1 MRAIWFTNQEMGFL
15 FLNSADAKKWPIYI
29 TMPVGFFSSCLFDW
43 LILWCCLVAV
53 AENSV
58 VTILMILNGSV
69 CVYVRIK
76 DVTVN
81 QSFPWK
87 RKKLVS
93 SISLSSPL
101 YACLP
106 IALWSNNKIK
116 EHGPIVYNQSDLNS
130 ISNFHF
136 VNTLLS
142 LKIALL
148 HWARSECFG
157 HCLFSS
163 QPLTCC
169 SCFVP
174 SCLQRNY
181 WVTLPCD
188 IVFTFFFFGNMIE
201 LSWNGS
207 KLMQLIGSSGI
218 TPCLNYQLSKTWAVL
233 VQDLLQDP
241 NLHLAEEVTRLSW
254 SSAVCQGQLRL
265 TMAGQDWWGPIVLFS
280 LKYFWS
286 FAFLPFSIVLW
297 HEYFAM
303 KLRGLSI
310 LVCSSMTV
318 IFVTVLIGI

>member
-1 MRAIWFTNQEMGFL
+1 MQKKRSETQRRQSFERHLYMRAIWFTNQEMGFL

-188 IVFTFFFFGNMIE
+188 IVFTFFFLAI
-201 LSWNGS
+201 W
-207 KLMQLIGSSGI
+207 
-218 TPCLNYQLSKTWAVL
+218 LNY
-233 VQDLLQDP
+233 
-241 NLHLAEEVTRLSW
+241 
-254 SSAVCQGQLRL
+254 
-265 TMAGQDWWGPIVLFS
+265 
-280 LKYFWS
+280 
-286 FAFLPFSIVLW
+286 
-297 HEYFAM
+297 HEM
-303 KLRGLSI
+303 VVNS
-310 LVCSSMTV
+310 CNS
-318 IFVTVLIGI
+318 

>member
-1 MRAIWFTNQEMGFL
+1 MTHLYYNACRIFFL
-15 FLNSADAKKWPIYI
+15 MFVWLTYSMMLSRSYGRKLSGYNTDDTKWKC
-29 TMPVGFFSSCLFDW
+29 V
-43 LILWCCLVAV
+43 
-53 AENSV
+53 
-58 VTILMILNGSV
+58 
-69 CVYVRIK
+69 VYVRIK

-81 QSFPWK
+81 QSLPWK

-106 IALWSNNKIK
+106 IALWSNNKRK

-142 LKIALL
+142 LKIVLL
-148 HWARSECFG
+148 HWARSECFA

-169 SCFVP
+169 RCFVP

-188 IVFTFFFFGNMIE
+188 VVFTFFFFGNMIE

-207 KLMQLIGSSGI
+207 KCMQLIGSSGI
-218 TPCLNYQLSKTWAVL
+218 TPCLNYQLS
-233 VQDLLQDP
+233 
-241 NLHLAEEVTRLSW
+241 
-254 SSAVCQGQLRL
+254 
-265 TMAGQDWWGPIVLFS
+265 
-280 LKYFWS
+280 
-286 FAFLPFSIVLW
+286 
-297 HEYFAM
+297 
-303 KLRGLSI
+303 
-310 LVCSSMTV
+310 
-318 IFVTVLIGI
+318 